1 MTYSPRLP
9 AYAHQT
15 ECLEKMRGKESWAL
29 LLQMRVGKSKILL
42 DDFGEMATAGEVNDL
57 LIIAPA
63 GSYRNWTQDRG
74 IGRESELKTQLDPAL
89 FERTQSATW
98 ISGNPRAQREV
109 EALLKV
115 KGRPRVLNIN
125 VEALSGVKKARLA
138 AMEFLA
144 AGRGVVVIDESTS
157 IRNPDSA
164 RTKFIWDL
172 RKMARYRRIMTGLVT
187 PRSPLDL
194 YGQFYFL
201 DPTILGHW
209 SYTTFRS
216 RYAILHDMPFGDF
229 LKDRKTGKV
238 LIDPETGRPKR
249 RTVKIVA
256 RDKDGKEIFKNQEE
270 LAERIA
276 PHSYRKLLSDCYDVP
291 ETFYVM
297 REVGLTD
304 EQKRL
309 YAEIRD
315 NASAQLAGGAYVTA
329 TEAVSQILRLHQV
342 LCGHV
347 GDENGQLHML
357 PNKRID
363 AVLEVLEEHGGK
375 AIIWSHYVPLLL
387 AIKERLCQ
395 EYGPGSTALFY
406 GGNRGTRHEDEARFL
421 GDPECRFML
430 STQSAGG
437 RGNTWSIADLAIYAS
452 NSFDLEHRDQSEW
465 RTLQV
470 GKRRNVTNVDLVV
483 PGTVDEKVIQSLR
496 NKIDVAS
503 AIMGDGA
510 RSWLI

>member
-1 MTYSPRLP
+1 MKYSPRLP

-15 ECLEKMRGKESWAL
+15 DGLAKMRGQKSFAL
-29 LLQMRVGKSKILL
+29 TLQMRCGKSKILL
-42 DDFGEMATAGEVNDL
+42 DDFGEMATTGEVNDL

-144 AGRGVVVIDESTS
+144 AGRGMVVIDESTS
-157 IRNPDSA
+157 VRNPDSA
-164 RTKFIWDL
+164 CTKFIWDL
-172 RKMARYRRIMTGLVT
+172 RKMALYRRIMTGLIT

-209 SYTTFRS
+209 SFYTFRA
-216 RYAILHDMPFGDF
+216 RYAQLAKMPVGNMVRDY
-229 LKDRKTGKV
+229 KTG
-238 LIDPETGRPKR
+238 EWKR
-249 RTVKIVA
+249 REVTLVA
-256 RDKDGKEIFKNQEE
+256 RDKEGKEIFKNQEE

-297 REVGLTD
+297 REVDLTD

-315 NASAQLAGGAYVTA
+315 NASVQLAGGAYVTA
-329 TEAVSQILRLHQV
+329 TEAVAQVLRLHQV

-347 GDENGQLHML
+347 GDENGNLHMV
-357 PNKRID
+357 PNKRVD

-387 AIKERLCQ
+387 AIRERLCQ
-395 EYGPGSTALFY
+395 EYGPRSTALFY
-406 GGNRGTRHEDEARFL
+406 GGNRASRHEDEARFL
-421 GDPECRFML
+421 GDPECRFMC
-430 STQSAGG
+430 STQGAGG
-437 RGNTWSIADLAIYAS
+437 KGNTWSCADLAIYAS

-470 GKRRNVTNVDLVV
+470 GKCRNVTNVDLVV
-483 PGTVDEKVIQSLR
+483 PGTIDEKVIQSLR